1 MSEQLIPTAPP
12 EATDD
17 DRMWV
22 LLSFLFTPIIPVLML
37 VLDEKKSRPF
47 IKYHA
52 IPTLILGIVEVIVV
66 FILSLIPVIR
76 CLTPI
81 IWIINLIYGLKAYK
95 GVLTDIPVVTAF
107 SKGQG
112 WS

>member
-1 MSEQLIPTAPP
+1 MTEQMNPVVPP
-12 EATDD
+12 AATDD

-22 LLSFLFTPIIPVLML
+22 LLSFLFTPIIPILML
-37 VLDEKKSRPF
+37 VLEDKKTRPF

-52 IPTLILGIVEVIVV
+52 VPTLILGIIEGIII
-66 FILSLIPVIR
+66 FILSFIPVVR
-76 CLTPI
+76 CVTPL

-95 GVLTDIPVVTAF
+95 GVLTDIPVITGF